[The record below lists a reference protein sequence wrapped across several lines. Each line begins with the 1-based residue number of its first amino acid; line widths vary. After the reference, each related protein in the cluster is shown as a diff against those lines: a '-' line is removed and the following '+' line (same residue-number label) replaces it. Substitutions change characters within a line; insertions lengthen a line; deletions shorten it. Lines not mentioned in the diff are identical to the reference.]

1 MNYEESKLAF
11 SSLFN
16 HKMSD
21 SQMREF
27 LLSMRL
33 DEYTPVDSIAAAAE
47 VMRSHAI
54 SLPISDELRMKA
66 LDVVGT
72 GGDKIG
78 SFNIS
83 STVALLA
90 AACGSTVA
98 KHGSRSITSK
108 SGSADMFEALG
119 VRLDLSIK
127 DTGKLL
133 EESGF
138 TFMFAQNHHPVMKFI
153 MPIRKSIKDKTIF
166 NILGPL
172 TNPAGAKKSLLGV
185 FDKAFVPKMAE
196 ALKINGATSSMV
208 VSSAEGMD
216 EISISDVTYAS
227 RLCDGGVIRE
237 FIIDPQEYGIKKMP
251 LKAILGGE
259 AKENAQILLNIFDST
274 ATDAQR
280 DIVLINTAC
289 ALMVDGLARDIQD
302 GMEMAKEAILN
313 RRAQKKLR
321 QIIEISNKL

>member
-1 MNYEESKLAF
+1 MTYNETKKLFTA
-11 SSLFN
+11 LFQ
-16 HKMSD
+16 HEMSD
-21 SQMREF
+21 EVMREF
-27 LLSMRL
+27 LLSLKL
-33 DEYTPVDSIAAAAE
+33 DENTSVESIAAAAE
-47 VMRSHAI
+47 VMRSYAI
-54 SLPISDELRMKA
+54 ALPIKDELRPKL

-90 AACGSTVA
+90 ASCGSMVS

-108 SGSADMFEALG
+108 SGSADMFEELG
-119 VRLDLSIK
+119 VRLDLSIENSA
-127 DTGKLL
+127 KLL

-138 TFMFAQNHHPVMKFI
+138 TFMFAQNHHPAMKFI
-153 MPIRKSIKDKTIF
+153 VPVRKTIPDKTIF

-172 TNPAGAKKSLLGV
+172 TNPAGAQKSLLGV

-196 ALKINGATSSMV
+196 ALCMNGATSAMV

-227 RLCDGGVIRE
+227 QLRDGKVKE
-237 FIIDPQEYGIKKMP
+237 FIIDPQEYGIKKVP
-251 LKAILGGE
+251 LEAILGGD
-259 AKENAQILLNIFDST
+259 AKVNAQILHAIFNGES
-274 ATDAQR
+274 TDAQR
-280 DIVLINTAC
+280 DIVFINTAA
-289 ALMVDGLARDIQD
+289 ALVVDGLARDMQD
-302 GMEMAKEAILN
+302 GLEMADEAIRNN
-313 RRAQKKLR
+313 RAKKKLR